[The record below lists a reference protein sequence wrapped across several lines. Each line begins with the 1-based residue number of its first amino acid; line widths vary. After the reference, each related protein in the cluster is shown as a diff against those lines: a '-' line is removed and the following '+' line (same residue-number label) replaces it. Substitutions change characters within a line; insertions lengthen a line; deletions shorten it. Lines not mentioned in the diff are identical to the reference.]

1 MYTVNK
7 NNMDIKNRIIDKM
20 FKWSLSDEK
29 FLNIVSPPYNFSEIF
44 LKLIMFFIRNR
55 KRVLY
60 ITNEKSHNIIII
72 NDIIKYTNFI
82 NYTYYDGNKYSKKS
96 PLVIVSSDKVKSIND
111 RFDLVIYD
119 DIKGFSDN
127 TIEEVLE
134 ITLNLCKQHGKII
147 TYFIEKIFHNN
158 NEITFP
164 IRDNFMPIIEPKFI
178 ETRIDINKDIPYV
191 IYEYIKWSIKDN
203 RKMIIFVPDENKV
216 ENVYKYLYK
225 YCKDLTPNT
234 IKYINGKSS
243 SKVLYNIKDLNDC
256 IVITN
261 NISNIDFN
269 FKSLNVMV
277 FFADSE
283 EFNYKKLVY
292 LCGKVGINENRHT
305 GEVIFLGNCE
315 TNDIDKAKKITRY
328 FNKKAW
334 EMNLL
339 EI

>member
-1 MYTVNK
+1 MYTINK
-7 NNMDIKNRIIDKM
+7 NNIDVKNTIINKILR
-20 FKWSLSDEK
+20 WSLSEEK

-44 LKLIMFFIRNR
+44 LKVIMFFVRNK
-55 KRVLY
+55 KRVIY
-60 ITNEKSHNIIII
+60 ITNEKPSNIVII
-72 NDIIKYTNFI
+72 NNIKKYTNFTD
-82 NYTYYDGNKYSKKS
+82 YTYYNEGNDLNKTS
-96 PLVIVSSDKVKSIND
+96 LVVAPSYKAKNIND
-111 RFDLVIYD
+111 KFDLVIYD
-119 DIKGFSDN
+119 DIKSFSDN
-127 TIEEVLE
+127 TMEEILE
-134 ITLNLCKQHGKII
+134 TAINLCEEHGKII
-147 TYFIEKIFHNN
+147 TYVIEKIFHNN
-158 NEITFP
+158 NEVTFP
-164 IRDNFMPIIEPKFI
+164 IRDNFIPIIEPKFI
-178 ETRIDINKDIPYV
+178 ETKIDINKDIPYV

-203 RKMIIFVPDENKV
+203 HKMIIFVPDEKKV

-277 FFADSE
+277 FFSDSE

-292 LCGKVGINENRHT
+292 LCGKVGINENRHN
-305 GEVIFLGNCE
+305 GEVIFLGNYE
-315 TNDIDKAKKITRY
+315 TDNIDKAKRITRY
-328 FNKKAW
+328 FNKEAW

-339 EI
+339 KI